1 MNLDTNQIKLQSILD
16 LCENVAKADVLRL
29 DLIHP
34 IISGNKWFKL
44 KYQIEEANALKH
56 TTIATFGGAYSNHIV
71 ATAFA
76 CNTLGLNSIGY
87 IRGEEPKSFSHT
99 LQKAVSFG
107 MQLKFLSRED
117 YKEKEKIKLA
127 GNYFYWIEEGGYS
140 ILGAK
145 GASEI
150 LQQVDTSEYSHIL
163 CSCGTGTMM
172 AGLIT
177 AALPHQTTI
186 GFSALKGNFELEEN
200 ILKIIPVAS
209 KNKPYKIIHDYHF
222 GGYAKQTKELIRFM
236 NFIYNKTQVPTDFVY
251 TSKLIYGVIDLCNQ
265 SYFSKVSKLLIIQ
278 SGGLQGNLSLPNGT
292 LSF

>member
-1 MNLDTNQIKLQSILD
+1 MNLDSNQIKLQSILD
-16 LCENVAKADVLRL
+16 LCENVAKVDVLRL

-99 LQKAVSFG
+99 LQQAVSFG

-127 GNYFYWIEEGGYS
+127 GNNLYWIEEGGYS

-200 ILKIIPVAS
+200 ILKIIPDAS
-209 KNKPYKIIHDYHF
+209 KNKPFKIIHDYHF
-222 GGYAKQTKELIRFM
+222 GGYAKTNKQLLDFM
-236 NFIYNKTQVPTDFVY
+236 NHLWEKEKI
-251 TSKLIYGVIDLCNQ
+251 
-265 SYFSKVSKLLIIQ
+265 
-278 SGGLQGNLSLPNGT
+278 SLPLGQ
-292 LSF
+292 S